1 MLKVTALATLVAGT
15 LDILFAVILTLL
27 YGREPADMLR
37 SVASGPFPAATEMAG
52 SGVVLGLLV
61 HFALMAAMAAIFV
74 AIARLRPAILQTP
87 YLFRDELA
95 DRPASIRN
103 PAAAPDPVDRDTALC
118 THRPRGP
125 ALRADRP
132 ALPASSGPTNL
143 VANSSH
149 YRVWRSL

>member
-37 SVASGPFPAATEMAG
+37 SVASGPFPAATEMAA

-61 HFALMAAMAAIFV
+61 HFALMAAMAALFV

-87 YLFRDELA
+87 YVAALAYGLIAYFAMNWLIVPLRFGTPLPPRTLSIATQLFAHIVLVGL
-95 DRPASIRN
+95 PF
-103 PAAAPDPVDRDTALC
+103 ALIAR
-118 THRPRGP
+118 HYLLPR
-125 ALRADRP
+125 ARRI
-132 ALPASSGPTNL
+132 
-143 VANSSH
+143 
-149 YRVWRSL
+149 